1 MQKKSW
7 MFLAF
12 CLPFTAL
19 AGAAGPTR
27 LALPVKEKDLAPRAI
42 EFSDNGAQAC
52 LAASSV
58 NPDSGRTRG
67 AIVLIDR
74 VGNKVLWEKSLPAP
88 DGYADIFPVQCVFSG
103 DAVYLLAN
111 VNTKSEQSLNQ
122 SLAYVYRFDAAGKQ
136 TGYGQLA
143 PGGREQYGYAIGG
156 APNGVTVAGYIK
168 DEDSEN
174 EYYSVFSQT
183 LNAALKATPAAVRK
197 TGAFDPGAA
206 ARLVGDSLYIGG
218 NFSPAKLS
226 KNDLAEDYSASRLR
240 LAGGYLWS
248 VRPQP
253 VKQLDIRSAVGA
265 DGAVYALG
273 HVKGTS
279 TLATVGADGKAS
291 TPFSYASKYC
301 ETAALAPYGGALLA
315 VRETCRGQG
324 KGAALVRIDPASRQE
339 QALNW
344 FPEAPVYVAA
354 GGAVWAAVARD
365 SAGKLVFYSG
375 STQGER

>member
-7 MFLAF
+7 MLLAL
-12 CLPFTAL
+12 CMPFTVL
-19 AGAAGPTR
+19 ANPSGPLRLPLAA
-27 LALPVKEKDLAPRAI
+27 KDLMPRAI
-42 EFSDNGAQAC
+42 EFSANGAQAC

-58 NPDSGRTRG
+58 GADSGRTRG
-67 AIVLIDR
+67 GIVLIDR
-74 VGNKVLWEKSLPAP
+74 AANKVVWEKSLPAP

-111 VNTKSEQSLNQ
+111 VNTKSQQSLNQ
-122 SLAYVYRFDAAGKQ
+122 SLAYVYRFDVAGKQ
-136 TGYGQLA
+136 TGYVRLA
-143 PGGREQYGYAIGG
+143 PGGREQYGYAIGA
-156 APNGVTVAGYIK
+156 APNGVTVAGYTK

-174 EYYSVFSQT
+174 EYYAVFTQA
-183 LNAALKATPAAVRK
+183 LDAALKPATASVRK

-206 ARLVGDSLYIGG
+206 ARFVGDSLYIGG
-218 NFSPAKLS
+218 NFSPAKLP
-226 KNDLAEDYSASRLR
+226 KNDLADDYAAARLK

-253 VKQLDIRSAVGA
+253 AKQRENRSAVGA

-273 HVKGTS
+273 YVKGTS
-279 TLATVGADGKAS
+279 TLATVGADGKAG
-291 TPFSYASKYC
+291 PPVSYASKYC

-315 VRETCRGQG
+315 VREMCRGQG
-324 KGAALVRIDPASRQE
+324 KESALLRIDPAARQE
-339 QALNW
+339 QVLSW

-354 GGAVWAAVARD
+354 SGAAWAAVARD
-365 SAGKLVFYSG
+365 SGGKLVFYSG